1 MGNPLQM
8 ATRTSFELYPG
19 GCRMVEVELPSRRG
33 RTATPTDVRVK
44 DFLTEIPGGDDA
56 IALADFLSRYRQERK
71 SGRDA
76 WVTVWGL
83 QTAHQF
89 LRLPPAKPG
98 DLEVL
103 AAREAR
109 KDIAPL
115 EKEGDR
121 ASVAIIVGAEVPV
134 GSQRR
139 REVSLVAASSTEL
152 RRRIQPFV
160 DAGFVVDGVLT
171 PALALTAI
179 ARSQRGILPGVA
191 AAYVALTSRATCL
204 AIIRD
209 GVLLFV
215 REMAWGHQGDAGATA
230 HDELGARLASEV
242 RRSVLFFK
250 QTFRASVDAV
260 VLCGD
265 MPQLRVLTG
274 PLGEALTVPV
284 QTLDSL
290 VGIDAAAVPE
300 PAEAFRSNV
309 AALRLAIAVGADPAP
324 PANLLPSNIRVS
336 RQARAEVIR
345 LGAAAAASVAI
356 IMGAFVFAQRS
367 ASGYERERQES
378 EQQIAQ
384 LEPEARKL
392 DELRQS
398 ITVATAQRA
407 ALESFD
413 SQGPRFARFL
423 EALSQAMPDEIV
435 LTGITAEANGLHWR
449 ATVNGIALTE
459 AAASGQ
465 GTVNALIKSL
475 TDSPYVGAPVQPPSL
490 RVVSGTGGTTAGAA
504 GEPRI
509 AIPEGMSGVEFV
521 LQFELPK

>member
-1 MGNPLQM
+1 
-8 ATRTSFELYPG
+8 
-19 GCRMVEVELPSRRG
+19 MVEVELPSRRG
-33 RTATPTDVRVK
+33 GAPAPADAHVK
-44 DFLTEIPGGDDA
+44 DFLTEIPGGDDP

-71 SGRDA
+71 KRGRDA
-76 WVTVWGL
+76 WVTIWGL

-89 LRLPPAKPG
+89 LRLPPAKPA

-115 EKEGDR
+115 EKDGDR

-139 REVSLVAASSTEL
+139 REVSLVAASATEV

-171 PALALTAI
+171 PALGLTAI
-179 ARSQRGILPGVA
+179 ARSQRGSLPGIA
-191 AAYVALTSRATCL
+191 AAYVAISSRATCL

-215 REMAWGHQGDAGATA
+215 REMAWGHQGDAGPATQ
-230 HDELGARLASEV
+230 DELGARLASEV
-242 RRSVLFFK
+242 RRSILFFK
-250 QTFRASVDAV
+250 QTFRTSVDAV

-265 MPQLRVLTG
+265 MPNLRALTG
-274 PLGEALTVPV
+274 PLGDALTVPV

-300 PAEAFRSNV
+300 PAETFRSHV

-336 RQARAEVIR
+336 RAARAEVMRIA
-345 LGAAAAASVAI
+345 AAAAASLVL

-367 ASGYERERQES
+367 ASGYERERQET
-378 EQQIAQ
+378 QRQIAQ
-384 LEPEARKL
+384 LEPEARRL
-392 DELRQS
+392 DELRQA
-398 ITVATAQRA
+398 ITRATAQRA
-407 ALESFD
+407 ALGAFD
-413 SQGPRFARFL
+413 AQGPRFARFL
-423 EALSQAMPDEIV
+423 EALSQATPDEIV
-435 LTGITAEANGLHWR
+435 LTSISARADGVHWR
-449 ATVNGIALTE
+449 ATVNGIAVTE

-465 GTVNALIKSL
+465 GTVNAFIKNL

-490 RVVSGTGGTTAGAA
+490 RVVSGTGGTAGVPA
-504 GEPRI
+504 GEQRI
-509 AIPEGMSGVEFV
+509 VIPEGMSGVEFE
-521 LQFELPK
+521 LQFELSK